1 MIAAHF
7 PSRTGLMILACAMLT
22 LAACEEPEFILPG
35 EREEV
40 RSAVE
45 GGTVAASDFTNQSRA
60 ISLPAQTNN
69 KSWEQASGSPANRVS
84 NAALRSN
91 PQLIWSTPIGVGDGR
106 RQRITADPVV
116 GGGLVYT
123 LDAAARVSG
132 IASNGAVAWTTDLRP
147 TRDGDKDATGG
158 GLAYAGGTLYVSLG
172 YGQLAALDATTGGIR
187 WQQKLDATGSGA
199 PTVSGGLIY
208 LVAGDNTGWAIKTDT
223 GRIEWKVLG
232 TPSLSNV
239 LGAPAPALTSKY
251 AVFAFGSGDIVT
263 TFRRGGLRRWEATVT
278 ARQSG
283 RAASRISDVTGSPV
297 ISGNTLYAG
306 NHSGRILAVAVDTGE
321 RLWTVDRGA
330 IDPVWPVGGSV
341 FAITERSEI
350 IRLNANDG
358 ETIWAQK
365 LPGFVKDKPKRRA
378 SIFAHYGPILAGSR
392 IITASN
398 DGYLRFF
405 TPQDGSIT
413 AQIPVPDGATTA
425 PVVAGGTLYVVSTKG
440 ELHAFR

>member
-7 PSRTGLMILACAMLT
+7 PSRTGIAILACAMLALT
-22 LAACEEPEFILPG
+22 ACQEQEFILPG

-45 GGTVAASDFTNQSRA
+45 GGTVESSGFVNQSRA
-60 ISLPAQTNN
+60 ISLPSQTNN
-69 KSWEQASGSPANRVS
+69 KDWAQAFGTPTNRVS

-106 RQRITADPVV
+106 RQRITAEPVV

-123 LDAAARVSG
+123 LDAAARVSA
-132 IASNGAVAWTTDLRP
+132 IAPNGAVAWTRDLRP
-147 TRDGDKDATGG
+147 TQDGDKDATGG
-158 GLAYAGGTLYVSLG
+158 GLAYAAGTLYVSLG
-172 YGQLAALDATTGGIR
+172 YGQLAALDATTGGTR
-187 WQQKLDATGSGA
+187 WQQKLEATGSGA
-199 PTVSGGLIY
+199 PTVSGDLIY
-208 LVAGDNTGWAIKTDT
+208 LVAGDDTGWAIKTDT

-232 TPSLSNV
+232 TPSISNV
-239 LGAPAPALTSKY
+239 LGAPAPALTSKF
-251 AVFAFGSGDIVT
+251 AVFAFGSGDVVT
-263 TFRRGGLRRWEATVT
+263 TFRRGGLRRWEATVA

-283 RAASRISDVTGSPV
+283 RAAARIGDVTGSPV
-297 ISGNTLYAG
+297 ISGNTLFAG
-306 NHSGRILAVAVDTGE
+306 NHSGRILALAMDTGE
-321 RLWTVDRGA
+321 RIWTADRGA
-330 IDPVWPVGGSV
+330 IDPVWPVGGSL

-350 IRLNANDG
+350 VRLNANDG
-358 ETIWAQK
+358 EIIWKQK
-365 LPGFVKDKPKRRA
+365 LPGFVKDKPKRRS

-405 TPQDGSIT
+405 APEDGSIT

-425 PVVAGGTLYVVSTKG
+425 PVVAGNTLYVVSTKG

>member
-1 MIAAHF
+1 MIAAYF
-7 PSRTGLMILACAMLT
+7 PSRTGLMILASAMLT
-22 LAACEEPEFILPG
+22 LAACSEPEFILPG

-45 GGTVAASDFTNQSRA
+45 GGSVVSNDFVNQSRA

-69 KSWEQASGSPANRVS
+69 KDWEQAIGSPVNRVS

-123 LDAAARVSG
+123 LDAAALVSG
-132 IASNGAVAWTTDLRP
+132 IASNGAVVWTTDLRP
-147 TRDGDKDATGG
+147 VLDGDKDATGG
-158 GLAYAGGTLYVSLG
+158 GMAYAGGTLYVSLG
-172 YGQLAALDATTGGIR
+172 YGRLAAIDAKTGGIR

-199 PTVSGGLIY
+199 PTVSGDLIY

-239 LGAPAPALTSKY
+239 LGAPAPALTSKF

-306 NHSGRILAVAVDTGE
+306 NHSGRILAAAVDTGE
-321 RLWTVDRGA
+321 RLWTADRGA

-341 FAITERSEI
+341 FAITERSEVV
-350 IRLNANDG
+350 RLNANDG
-358 ETIWAQK
+358 ELIWAQK
-365 LPGFVKDKPKRRA
+365 LPGFVKDKPRRRA

-405 TPQDGSIT
+405 APEDGSIA